1 LEQLRESL
9 TKRGF
14 IQTHEHDII
23 CRFRYQELLVD
34 VMSTV
39 SVGWKPSNRW
49 FLPVFQKAAEYNFD
63 DAIIKIL
70 PLPNFLASKMETFF
84 DRGMKDLYGSH
95 DFEDILYI
103 INYTSTLEQQIL
115 SADNEVKMYLKECIK
130 NILNNDK
137 ILAVIPGHL

>member
-1 LEQLRESL
+1 
-9 TKRGF
+9 
-14 IQTHEHDII
+14 
-23 CRFRYQELLVD
+23 LVD

-70 PLPNFLASKMETFF
+70 PLPYFLASKMETFF